1 MLLLLSL
8 LMLLMLL
15 ILLLLR
21 LQKLGSVSLKA
32 EEENEVRSR
41 CDPLA
46 SQVAWARWQGE
57 LLTRPRCYRRASA
70 AGGLWRCG
78 RRLWEQIL
86 SGSGGVHWG
95 SEVKLRCNPV
105 REVQDNLWEK
115 SHDKASTCIRVCGH
129 RTGMCSCACA
139 HHDGTFA
146 CVHTC
151 QPQGA

>member
-32 EEENEVRSR
+32 EEENGVRSR

-46 SQVAWARWQGE
+46 SQAAWARWQGE
-57 LLTRPRCYRRASA
+57 LLTRPRCHRRATA

-86 SGSGGVHWG
+86 SGKRKVHWG
-95 SEVKLRCNPV
+95 SEVKLRGNPV
-105 REVQDNLWEK
+105 REVQDNIWEK
-115 SHDKASTCIRVCGH
+115 SYDKASTCIRVWTPD
-129 RTGMCSCACA
+129 R
-139 HHDGTFA
+139 DVYL
-146 CVHTC
+146 CVCTS
-151 QPQGA
+151 